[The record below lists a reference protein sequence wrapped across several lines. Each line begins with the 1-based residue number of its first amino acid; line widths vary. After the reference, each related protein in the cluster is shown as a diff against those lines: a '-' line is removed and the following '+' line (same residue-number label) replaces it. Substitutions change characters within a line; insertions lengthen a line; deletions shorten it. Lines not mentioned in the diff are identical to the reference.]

1 MNTRFIHDVIVHILK
16 SRANTCNG
24 RFGLWCLSPLST
36 ILQLYRGCQCYWWRK
51 PKYLVKITDLSEV
64 TDNFITLPV
73 MQYTLSF
80 EKYIQMYFASPVL
93 YKYFVERCLN
103 RGFKNFDV
111 MIFKNWKVLTI
122 QNIFF
127 TSSWYKKK
135 KKILI
140 IYTITDSDYP
150 LWYLQTLLTHYRFYF
165 CNNGIII

>member
-1 MNTRFIHDVIVHILK
+1 MILTWCVNKQYMNTRFIHDVIVHILK

-135 KKILI
+135 KK
-140 IYTITDSDYP
+140 Y
-150 LWYLQTLLTHYRFYF
+150 W
-165 CNNGIII
+165 